1 MSETSDKSGYAE
13 INKARIYYEIAGDRD
28 PLVMIHAGVAD
39 SRQWENEF
47 SHYASRFR
55 VLRYD
60 LRGYGKSEP
69 VDGEYSHLRDLIA
82 LLDHLHLD
90 QPLILMGCSMGGGLA
105 MDLALEHPSRVR
117 GLIMV
122 DAGPTGLKLDVPSP
136 PQAAAAEKAYNNGDL
151 DLVAEL
157 ETQIWFDG
165 SGRQASDV
173 NQAMRKLVYEMDRL
187 GLAHDAKHLGKQ
199 IPDTEVPAVQ
209 RLTEVTI
216 PVLVIVGE
224 HDTPYILAAAD
235 YMVDE
240 LPSARK
246 IMVSDAAH
254 LPNLD
259 HPDEFRMA
267 VDDYV
272 DSLRP

>member
-1 MSETSDKSGYAE
+1 MSMASENPGYAD
-13 INKARIYYEIAGDRD
+13 INNARIYYEIAGDRH

-39 SRQWENEF
+39 SRQWDNEF
-47 SHYASRFR
+47 QHYASRFR

-60 LRGYGKSEP
+60 LRGYGRSEP
-69 VDGEYSHLRDLIA
+69 VDGEYSHLRDLVG

-105 MDLALEHPSRVR
+105 MNFALEQPSRAKA
-117 GLIMV
+117 LIMV
-122 DAGPTGLKLDVPSP
+122 DAGPTGLKLDVPSLP
-136 PQAAAAEKAYNNGDL
+136 KAAEAEKAYNDGDL

-165 SGRQASDV
+165 SGRQPSHV
-173 NQAMRKLVYEMDRL
+173 NQRMRKLVYEMNHL
-187 GLAHDAKHLGKQ
+187 GLTHDAKHLGKQ
-199 IPDTEVPAVQ
+199 TPDTDVPAFQ
-209 RLTEVTI
+209 RLKEVTI

-224 HDTPYILAAAD
+224 YDAPYILAAAD
-235 YMVDE
+235 YMVDK

-246 IMVSDAAH
+246 VMISDAAH

-259 HPDEFRMA
+259 HPDKFQKA
-267 VDDYV
+267 VDDFV
-272 DSLRP
+272 DSLRF

>member
-1 MSETSDKSGYAE
+1 MSKAPSESGYAD
-13 INKARIYYEIAGDRD
+13 INKACIYFEIAGEGQ

-39 SRQWENEF
+39 SRQWDREF
-47 SHYASRFR
+47 AHYASAFR

-60 LRGYGKSEP
+60 LRGYGKSAP
-69 VDGEYSHLRDLIA
+69 VAGEYSHLQDLIG
-82 LLDHLHLD
+82 LLDHLHLH

-105 MDLALEHPSRVR
+105 MNFALEHPSRTSA
-117 GLIMV
+117 LIMV

-136 PQAAAAEKAYNNGDL
+136 PLAAEAEKAYTEGNL

-165 SGRQASDV
+165 SGRDPSHVDQE
-173 NQAMRKLVYEMDRL
+173 MRRLVYEMNRT
-187 GLAHDAKHLGKQ
+187 GLAHDAKHLGQQ

-209 RLTEVTI
+209 RLEEVTA
-216 PVLVIVGE
+216 PVLVIVGV

-235 YMVDE
+235 YMVE
-240 LPSARK
+240 KLPSASK
-246 IMVSDAAH
+246 VGISDAAH

-259 HPDEFRMA
+259 HPDVFQKA
-267 VDDYV
+267 VTDFV
-272 DSLRP
+272 GALRY